1 MLAQVLTEGLVTHT
15 DAAVQPPA
23 NALPL
28 LSRGVPEVQVSWV
41 WEPAWGTK
49 QVSVPG
55 PVNQPSEREQLG
67 TTPQPGAEAQAEAWS
82 KESPPLDLMRLI
94 ISLTAPQVLRRV
106 GS

>member
-1 MLAQVLTEGLVTHT
+1 MPAQVLADGLVTHT
-15 DAAVQPPA
+15 DAAEQPPA
-23 NALPL
+23 NAVPL
-28 LSRGVPEVQVSWV
+28 LSRGVLEVQVSWV

-67 TTPQPGAEAQAEAWS
+67 TMPQPGAEVQAEAWS
-82 KESPPLDLMRLI
+82 REWPPLDLMRLI
-94 ISLTAPQVLRRV
+94 ISFTAPQVVRRV